1 MRVPSMRWRKGKGGF
16 QSQPLGNPYL
26 PNGKKRLSTP
36 FHSPQHTSIALP
48 ADLAAQAAF
57 FARLHRD
64 KTVAAWLQRV
74 VKERLDWEE
83 AAFMRL
89 KRQLGAKRSA

>member
-1 MRVPSMRWRKGKGGF
+1 MK
-16 QSQPLGNPYL
+16 
-26 PNGKKRLSTP
+26 KKR
-36 FHSPQHTSIALP
+36 TSRLRSEKAIDHEVIAQADQESAWGPRIRVHRPKQSSVALP

-64 KTVAAWLQRV
+64 RNVAAWLQRV
-74 VKERLDWEE
+74 VKERLDWEQ

-89 KRQLGAKRSA
+89 KRHLRAKRSA

>member
-1 MRVPSMRWRKGKGGF
+1 MTKKQRAQILSEEAIDQKVIAQADKESAWGSPVRVRHPK
-16 QSQPLGNPYL
+16 
-26 PNGKKRLSTP
+26 
-36 FHSPQHTSIALP
+36 HTSVALP

-64 KTVAAWLQRV
+64 KNVAAWLQRV

-89 KRQLGAKRSA
+89 KRQLSAKRSA

>member
-1 MRVPSMRWRKGKGGF
+1 MTKKQRARLLSEEAIDQKVIAQADKDSAWGPPVRVRHPKHM
-16 QSQPLGNPYL
+16 PV
-26 PNGKKRLSTP
+26 
-36 FHSPQHTSIALP
+36 ALP

-64 KTVAAWLQRV
+64 KNVAVWLQRV

-83 AAFMRL
+83 AAFIRL
-89 KRQLGAKRSA
+89 KRQLSAKRSA

>member
-1 MRVPSMRWRKGKGGF
+1 MT
-16 QSQPLGNPYL
+16 
-26 PNGKKRLSTP
+26 KKPPRRRLSEDAIDELVAAQADREDAWEAPIRVRRPT
-36 FHSPQHTSIALP
+36 HTSVALP

-64 KTVAAWLQRV
+64 KNVAAWLQRV
-74 VKERLDWEE
+74 VQERLDWEK

-89 KRQLGAKRSA
+89 KRQLRTKHSA

>member
-1 MRVPSMRWRKGKGGF
+1 MT
-16 QSQPLGNPYL
+16 
-26 PNGKKRLSTP
+26 KKPRARRLSEDAIDQQVTAQADTEGAWGP
-36 FHSPQHTSIALP
+36 PIRVRRPTHTSVALP

-64 KTVAAWLQRV
+64 KNVAAWLQRV
-74 VKERLDWEE
+74 VKERLDLEE

-89 KRQLGAKRSA
+89 KRQLHTRHSA

>member
-1 MRVPSMRWRKGKGGF
+1 MTKKQRARFLSEETIDQTVIAQADKESAWGPPIRVRRPK
-16 QSQPLGNPYL
+16 
-26 PNGKKRLSTP
+26 
-36 FHSPQHTSIALP
+36 HTSVALP

-64 KTVAAWLQRV
+64 TNVAAWFQRV

-83 AAFMRL
+83 AVFMRL
-89 KRQLGAKRSA
+89 KRQLSAKRSA